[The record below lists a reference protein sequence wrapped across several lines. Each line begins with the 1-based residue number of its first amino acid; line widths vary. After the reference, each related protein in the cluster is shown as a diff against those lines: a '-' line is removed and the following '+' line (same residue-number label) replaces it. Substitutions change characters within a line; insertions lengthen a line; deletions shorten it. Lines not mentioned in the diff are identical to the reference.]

1 MESRLPIMAKKV
13 WSLVRVMFF
22 MLKKGIAKTKFI
34 LDLNTMMNRGKIA
47 GKGLHNLMFHH
58 HHNWVSSALHRHPH
72 HLSFTAPPPG
82 EYEFSCSDTP
92 PYPLS
97 LFSTHKKHQ
106 NKLHRIV
113 NAKPPPAVVD
123 NCDDINVDFEL
134 SKALDILIANS
145 TMSPTIPPGFRN
157 TLMVEHLRIKDSP
170 LAALSRGDEDGQV
183 DEAAE
188 RFIRRFYSDR
198 KREN

>member
-22 MLKKGIAKTKFI
+22 MLKKGIAKRKFL
-34 LDLNTMMNRGKIA
+34 LDLNMIMKRGKIA
-47 GKGLHNLMFHH
+47 GKSFHH
-58 HHNWVSSALHRHPH
+58 HHNWVASAFHHHPH
-72 HLSFTAPPPG
+72 HHSFTVPPPS

-97 LFSTHKKHQ
+97 LFSTHKKNQ
-106 NKLHRIV
+106 NKRHRV
-113 NAKPPPAVVD
+113 ANTTPPLAAVD
-123 NCDDINVDFEL
+123 DCDDVIVDHEL
-134 SKALDILIANS
+134 LKALDIMIANS
-145 TMSPTIPPGFRN
+145 TMSPTLPGSRN
-157 TLMVEHLRIKDSP
+157 MTMVERLRIKDSP
-170 LAALSRGDEDGQV
+170 LVALSRGDEDGQV

-198 KREN
+198 RRED